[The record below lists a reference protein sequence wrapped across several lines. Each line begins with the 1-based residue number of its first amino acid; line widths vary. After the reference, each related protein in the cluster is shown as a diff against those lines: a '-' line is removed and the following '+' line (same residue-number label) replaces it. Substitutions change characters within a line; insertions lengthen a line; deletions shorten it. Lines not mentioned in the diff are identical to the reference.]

1 MCAGGL
7 GPLKKKEGSIRTE
20 TENRNIVRNKE
31 VVVGFC
37 FVCLLICF
45 YSSEIILAS
54 LAHLQNSGK
63 QIIG

>member
-7 GPLKKKEGSIRTE
+7 GQLKKRGSIRTE

-54 LAHLQNSGK
+54 LAHSQNSGK
-63 QIIG
+63 QTIG